1 MQYTIE
7 HVAHLLDV
15 ASEDVAALVRAVV
28 KPLMQA
34 QYYHYLARPG
44 LGGNGE
50 GSNQRPRSVLMFSSP
65 DEALTFARKVRI
77 AQTPQVRPI
86 DRSSVV
92 LHMLADAR
100 VSRVIFLE
108 QPLDVL
114 PPGLTRDQLHT
125 LPGAYALERAELLTR
140 LII

>member
-1 MQYTIE
+1 MQHTIE
-7 HVAHLLDV
+7 QIAHLLDV

-28 KPLMQA
+28 KPLLRA
-34 QYYHYLARPG
+34 QYYHYLARPHSG
-44 LGGNGE
+44 GE
-50 GSNQRPRSVLMFSSP
+50 GEGGNQRPRSVLMFSSP
-65 DEALTFARKVRI
+65 DEALAFARKVRI
-77 AQTPQVRPI
+77 VQTPQVRPI
-86 DRSSVV
+86 DRSTVV

-100 VSRVIFLE
+100 VNRVIFLE
-108 QPLDVL
+108 QPLESL